1 MAARDGRELAGSPGR
16 RLIFAGL
23 PTSSARLPPRDRRY
37 RERSSGMAHAGHRVG
52 FIAGSSYQGGLGQ
65 GKATFVFS
73 DGETYEGE
81 WLDNMYEGQGK
92 VRYTNGNTYAGGWK
106 ANLQHG
112 QGKQVWISGSTYEG
126 EWKEGYQHGH
136 GVYTL
141 AGTTTGFNVYDGQW
155 ERGRKEGRGKLTIS
169 KKNAILEEYDGEW
182 KADRRHGK
190 GMCSY
195 GGPVR
200 NDKVR
205 KLWDGRGELEMGT
218 YSEGYRVGEG
228 VRWSAD
234 RLTQWKL
241 MDGRAVKEIE
251 LSEAEAFAEALGFP
265 APPQPEPEETGNAQ
279 LNNTKGF
286 D

>member
-1 MAARDGRELAGSPGR
+1 
-16 RLIFAGL
+16 
-23 PTSSARLPPRDRRY
+23 
-37 RERSSGMAHAGHRVG
+37 MAHAGHRVG

-106 ANLQHG
+106 ANLQDG

-195 GGPVR
+195 GGPINSNR
-200 NDKVR
+200 KVAGV
-205 KLWDGRGELEMGT
+205 KADLLIGIGKGDLEVGT

-228 VRWSAD
+228 VRWSKD
-234 RLTQWKL
+234 RTQAWKL
-241 MDGRAVKEIE
+241 QAGRELKDAKGNYLPPIE
-251 LSEAEAFAEALGFP
+251 LAEAAAFAEKMGFP
-265 APPQPEPEETGNAQ
+265 DPAAAKEEEAETGDAQ
-279 LNNTKGF
+279 QLQQTKGF